1 MDSAAGTIRDMLS
14 KAPKEISVSDT
25 TMRLIDLKV
34 NAYNAVP
41 GPPGNEPCP
50 DCNGKGNIAVNR
62 DGAFTMRE
70 CSCMTR
76 RRCLARIRRS
86 GLGELYERYT
96 LDTYTT
102 AKPWQKRIKAA
113 ALDYIKR
120 ASGWFFICGR
130 SGSGKTHIT
139 AAIAREL
146 IEAGM
151 ETRYLV
157 WRQDAPRL
165 KAMVNDRSE
174 YERVMQ
180 EFIDCRVLLLD
191 DLWKGGNVTEAD
203 ISLTFELLNA
213 RYNAPSRLTLIS
225 TEKSINQ
232 ILSVDEAIGGRI
244 CERAK
249 GFILQTADENV
260 RLQGA

>member
-1 MDSAAGTIRDMLS
+1 M
-14 KAPKEISVSDT
+14 
-25 TMRLIDLKV
+25 KV
-34 NAYNAVP
+34 NAYNSIP
-41 GPPGNEPCP
+41 GPPGTEPCP

-102 AKPWQKRIKAA
+102 DKPWQKNIKAA
-113 ALDYIKR
+113 ALDYIKG

-130 SGSGKTHIT
+130 SGAGKTHIT

-151 ETRYLV
+151 ETRYFM

-165 KAMVNDRSE
+165 KAMINDRGE
-174 YERVMQ
+174 YERMMQ
-180 EFIDCRVLLLD
+180 DFTDCRVLLLD
-191 DLWKGGNVTEAD
+191 DLWKGGNVTEPD

-213 RYNAPSRLTLIS
+213 RYNSPSKLTLIS
-225 TEKSINQ
+225 AEWSLDN
-232 ILSVDEAIGGRI
+232 ILRKDEAIGGRI
-244 CERAK
+244 YERAK
-249 GFILQTADENV
+249 GHVMHTPDENY
-260 RLQGA
+260 RLFGSM